1 MMLLC
6 STIMAF
12 GAGPQGRW
20 ISKPKTTI
28 FTNRCPLHMWTKID
42 AEVFASVRFY
52 QAISPHS
59 APILSEWLPQASQQ
73 EKSVGDS
80 VRLIDV
86 MKKVANEPSAAE
98 RRLISP
104 VLRGT
109 EKKSFSI
116 KNSQLWRVSGGSNG
130 QVGMSFRQLEEK
142 RRKKTLSFVT
152 QMDEGGRECRQ
163 CRKWFDGRAQSKS
176 EYQGVTCYRG
186 EGVSHVGCPH
196 TRGKGE
202 S

>member
-1 MMLLC
+1 MLLC

-28 FTNRCPLHMWTKID
+28 FTSRCPLQLHCEQRLMPRDSRACFFLSGDIAPLTTS
-42 AEVFASVRFY
+42 FLSY
-52 QAISPHS
+52 PISK
-59 APILSEWLPQASQQ
+59 WLPQAPHQ
-73 EKSVGDS
+73 EKRVGDS

-130 QVGMSFRQLEEK
+130 QVGMSFRQIEEK

-163 CRKWFDGRAQSKS
+163 GRK
-176 EYQGVTCYRG
+176 
-186 EGVSHVGCPH
+186 
-196 TRGKGE
+196 
-202 S
+202 

>member
-1 MMLLC
+1 M
-6 STIMAF
+6 
-12 GAGPQGRW
+12 
-20 ISKPKTTI
+20 
-28 FTNRCPLHMWTKID
+28 
-42 AEVFASVRFY
+42 RFY

-59 APILSEWLPQASQQ
+59 APILSEWLPQASHQ
-73 EKSVGDS
+73 EKRVGDS

-142 RRKKTLSFVT
+142 RRGRKKLYLLSLKWTKEEESAGSVVNDLTAGLKASQSIKGSRATEVRGVPCRMSAHKGQRRVIIKLLHFLQT
-152 QMDEGGRECRQ
+152 CQMLSCQ
-163 CRKWFDGRAQSKS
+163 K
-176 EYQGVTCYRG
+176 Y
-186 EGVSHVGCPH
+186 
-196 TRGKGE
+196 
-202 S
+202 

>member
-1 MMLLC
+1 MMLSC

-28 FTNRCPLHMWTKID
+28 FTNRCPLQLHCEQRLMQRYSR
-42 AEVFASVRFY
+42 ACVFIRRY
-52 QAISPHS
+52 RPTQHL
-59 APILSEWLPQASQQ
+59 LSEWLPQASQR

-163 CRKWFDGRAQSKS
+163 CRK
-176 EYQGVTCYRG
+176 
-186 EGVSHVGCPH
+186 
-196 TRGKGE
+196 
-202 S
+202 